1 MLFNA
6 SLWLHIIGITLL
18 AGTTVVDFI
27 LTRKFWAFYARDPQE
42 GILARKMLDRL
53 PILIGVGTGLIL
65 LSGVG
70 MMAVFHTVF
79 GAMLWFRI
87 KIVLVVLVI
96 LNAVLFGRRQGAR
109 LNRLLMADAPQ
120 PADQQSLE
128 QIRKNMNLFHL
139 TQLTL
144 LFIIFFL
151 SAFKFN

>member
-18 AGTTVVDFI
+18 AGTTVVDFV
-27 LTRKFWAFYARDPQE
+27 LTRKFWAFYAINPQE
-42 GILARKMLDRL
+42 GILVKKMLNRL
-53 PILIGVGTGLIL
+53 PALIGIGTGLVL
-65 LSGVG
+65 LSGIG

-87 KIVLVVLVI
+87 KIVLVLLVI
-96 LNAVLFGRRQGAR
+96 LNAILFGRRQGAR
-109 LNRLLMADAPQ
+109 LNRLLIAGASQ
-120 PADQQSLE
+120 PADQQSLD
-128 QIRKNMNLFHL
+128 QIRRNMNLFHL

-144 LFIIFFL
+144 LLIIFFL